1 MTDSTVTI
9 RSDIRE
15 INRMWAD
22 RNRHVY
28 HTLVSDGV
36 SRPIAAVLV
45 GAVGTSYLIA
55 AYAVFLWGLIRP
67 VREQPEASE

>member
-1 MTDSTVTI
+1 MTAVTI
-9 RSDIRE
+9 RSGSPE
-15 INRMWAD
+15 ITRMGAD

-45 GAVGTSYLIA
+45 GAVGTSYLVA

>member
-9 RSDIRE
+9 RSGIHE
-15 INRMWAD
+15 INRIWAD

-28 HTLVSDGV
+28 HTLVSDGMN
-36 SRPIAAVLV
+36 RPIAAALV
-45 GAVGTSYLIA
+45 GVVGTSYLVA

-67 VREQPEASE
+67 MREQPEVSE